1 MRPFSLFRIR
11 VLILH
16 ISRFLLAQLHFDSI
30 KTKVTVKKVKEVLK
44 TLPRGSHAY
53 NDAYKNA
60 MERIKAQDTD
70 SWELAKHV
78 LSWIIHA
85 KRPLIIGE
93 LQHALAVEDGEP
105 ELDAENIPHVEDMI
119 SVCAGLV
126 MVDEESKIVRL
137 VHYTAQEYFERAWTL
152 WFPSAQID
160 ITRTCITYLSLKT
173 FEAGLRTSIE
183 DFQPSNIF
191 YDYVAR
197 HWGHHAY
204 TASIG
209 LEDMIFKFLQNDAQV
224 SSAVQAMMFDE
235 GSPHGVPK
243 GMSGLHLAA
252 WFGLTRIILGFLRNG
267 YDPDIKDSGKRTP
280 LSYAARNGHEK
291 TVQMLLNR
299 GADIHAKGDGPGG
312 RGGDHCYFYSD
323 QTALMYAARNG
334 EAAVVRLLLFSGADV
349 NTKGYSDRDGDDHTH
364 GQTAL
369 MYAVR
374 NGHGAVVR
382 ILLSHGADV
391 NVGERCH
398 NGDGIDFYE
407 YKNRTALMYAAMKG
421 HEKIVELLVIGGAD
435 VNAEEEGGSNGSGCY
450 DDEYPRYYHRT
461 ALMYAARNGHEKVAR
476 LLLCHGVD
484 INTDERGSR
493 NVHRTFNRYPFYN
506 GLTALMYAA
515 KNGHEMMV
523 RLLLSH
529 GAEVNGRETG
539 HECRDEYDFDGRTA
553 LMYAAMG
560 GHENVV
566 QLLLDGGADA
576 NAKEKGYYDYE
587 HIDTDEDEDDNDNND
602 CGRTALTYA
611 IMNGQEAVVRLLLT
625 ANKVNVNTKDRA
637 GRTPLWYATDKGR
650 ETMMRLLLENGAIKG

>member
-1 MRPFSLFRIR
+1 M
-11 VLILH
+11 
-16 ISRFLLAQLHFDSI
+16 SRFLLAQLHFDSI
-30 KTKVTVKKVKEVLK
+30 KTKVTAKKVKEALRN
-44 TLPRGSHAY
+44 LPRGSHAY
-53 NDAYKNA
+53 SDVYKNA
-60 MERIKAQDTD
+60 MERIKTQDTD
-70 SWELAKHV
+70 SWELAKNV

-85 KRPLIIGE
+85 KRPLKIGE

-126 MVDEESKIVRL
+126 IVDEESEIVRL
-137 VHYTAQEYFERAWTL
+137 VHYTTQEYFERAWTL

-173 FEAGLRTSIE
+173 FEAGLCSSTE
-183 DFQPSNIF
+183 DFQLSNIF

-204 TASIG
+204 VASIG
-209 LEDMIFKFLQNDAQV
+209 VEDMIFKFLQNDAQV
-224 SSAVQAMMFDE
+224 SSAVQAMLFNE
-235 GSPHGVPK
+235 GSPKNVPK
-243 GMSGLHLAA
+243 GISGLHLAA
-252 WFGLTRIILGFLRNG
+252 WFGLTRILSGFLRNG

-291 TVQMLLNR
+291 AVQLLLNR
-299 GADIHAKGDGPGG
+299 GADIHAKGNGPGG
-312 RGGDHCYFYSD
+312 GGGDHYWSYSD
-323 QTALMYAARNG
+323 QTPLMYAARNG
-334 EAAVVRLLLFSGADV
+334 EVAVVRLLLFSGADV
-349 NTKGYSDRDGDDHTH
+349 SAKGFSDRDSDDHTY

-374 NGHGAVVR
+374 NGHEAVVR
-382 ILLSHGADV
+382 VLLSSGADV
-391 NVGERCH
+391 NAGEGCH
-398 NGDGIDFYE
+398 NGDGIWFYE
-407 YKNRTALMYAAMKG
+407 YKERTALMHAAMKG
-421 HEKIVELLVIGGAD
+421 HETIVQLLIIGGAD
-435 VNAEEEGGSNGSGCY
+435 VNAEEAGGSNGSGCY

-461 ALMYAARNGHEKVAR
+461 ALMYAARNGHEKVAQ
-476 LLLCHGVD
+476 LLLCNGADV
-484 INTDERGSR
+484 NAAECGSR
-493 NVHRTFNRYPFYN
+493 NVHRNTNRFPFYD

-529 GAEVNGRETG
+529 GAEVNERETG
-539 HECRDEYDFDGRTA
+539 HKCHDSYDFDGRTA
-553 LMYAAMG
+553 LMYAAIG

-576 NAKEKGYYDYE
+576 NAKEKGYYDYGFN
-587 HIDTDEDEDDNDNND
+587 DKDEDGDDNDNDD

-625 ANKVNVNTKDRA
+625 ANKADINTKDCA
-637 GRTPLWYATDKGR
+637 GRTPLWYATDKGQ
-650 ETMMRLLLENGAIKG
+650 ETMMRLLLENGAIRT